1 VGSAR
6 IDPRVTYEDG
16 FFHMVRD
23 GFDDVPDFALPA
35 GYRFRPFCDSDD
47 AVWTALQRAAEP
59 FFDIAEGLFEEQYGA
74 HRAAL
79 PQRMWFVET
88 DAGQSVA
95 SISAWWEN
103 EPPTPQDRGRIH
115 WVVVHP
121 EHQGRGLSKAMMTK
135 AMARLARSHSGAVL
149 GTSSG
154 RPWAVKVYLDFGFLP
169 DAAELDKPEIRQAWR
184 DVQSVIG
191 HPALERFLARNQA
204 NHRGHTASARKT
216 CD

>member
-1 VGSAR
+1 MGSAR

-16 FFHMVRD
+16 SFHMVRD

-35 GYRFRPFCDSDD
+35 GYRFRGFRDSDD

-59 FFDIAEGLFEEQYGA
+59 FFDIADGLFEEQYGPQ
-74 HRAAL
+74 RAAL
-79 PQRMWFVET
+79 PERMWFVES

-135 AMARLARSHSGAVL
+135 AMTRLAQSHSGAVL

-169 DAAELDKPEIRQAWR
+169 DTAELVKPEILQAWR

-191 HPALERFLARNQA
+191 HPVLERILARNQA